1 MQLLQYS
8 LFCSLVARF
17 QHVGR
22 KFLRLGMNKELK
34 QMTEFCQV
42 SKVRMS
48 LVHHVTKCMH
58 ATSRDVIVCVRA
70 QRM

>member
-1 MQLLQYS
+1 
-8 LFCSLVARF
+8 
-17 QHVGR
+17 
-22 KFLRLGMNKELK
+22 
-34 QMTEFCQV
+34 
-42 SKVRMS
+42 VRMS

>member
-1 MQLLQYS
+1 MGKIITMSASSRYHISIEVL
-8 LFCSLVARF
+8 CTDMIVVARF

-42 SKVRMS
+42 GCGNSKWKQLNS
-48 LVHHVTKCMH
+48 F
-58 ATSRDVIVCVRA
+58 AYF
-70 QRM
+70 